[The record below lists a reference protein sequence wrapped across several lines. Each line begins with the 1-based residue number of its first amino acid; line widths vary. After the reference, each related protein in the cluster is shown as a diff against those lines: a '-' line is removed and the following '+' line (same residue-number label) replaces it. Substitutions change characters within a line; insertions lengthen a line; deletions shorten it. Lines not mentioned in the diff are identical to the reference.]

1 MPAAV
6 NSRSTPTGSP
16 RVQHAAPVDRS
27 CAPRC
32 RRLWSETVHS
42 RAASTERLL
51 VDSARERH
59 RDQADWLTGGATRAP
74 GQPQLG
80 SSMSPP
86 VVGNFEKAPVAS
98 PDREDIGRRWRD
110 PPCCEGRSAPQR
122 GANGSRGGRSSM
134 ERRRGSENFGGGR
147 GGIGSGG
154 RRRPCKGRGALQRG
168 ARGPDV
174 MRRSRRWA
182 WATPR

>member
-1 MPAAV
+1 MCCCDC
-6 NSRSTPTGSP
+6 
-16 RVQHAAPVDRS
+16 DRD
-27 CAPRC
+27 R
-32 RRLWSETVHS
+32 H
-42 RAASTERLL
+42 
-51 VDSARERH
+51 RERH

-122 GANGSRGGRSSM
+122 GARGPEGADRQRNGGGALKISAVVGV
-134 ERRRGSENFGGGR
+134 GSEAGAGAGR
-147 GGIGSGG
+147 A
-154 RRRPCKGRGALQRG
+154 RVAVRCRGVPG
-168 ARGPDV
+168 DP
-174 MRRSRRWA
+174 M
-182 WATPR
+182 